1 MIPFTPHRV
10 SDSPAGRRVTHPTLT
25 AHQIKLEADKLLLQG
40 LSPQAEQ
47 TLQYLAVGGLM
58 SASQLERLGVKLRT
72 LQKYAQKQLLARLP
86 RPSTEMVKMFGQW
99 GLPCEP
105 ENPQN
110 TLLYLLGSV
119 GLEIAER
126 KNLDPEE
133 GFLAF
138 SEERLMHQVV
148 LNEIRIRLSLF
159 ALEQGWQVTWADR
172 GQARLMAEDE
182 TVLLEPAAM
191 LFFEKGADKRAF
203 LVDYLTNSSPIYLE
217 RLVSTYEKARR
228 SERWQAHWGV
238 EYFPPLLMGLGNHPV
253 GQAFLDA
260 IRNYASG
267 KCPFYVKLLG
277 GIVSEERSLGEWT
290 NFNTN
295 SREVILS

>member
-40 LSPQAEQ
+40 LSPHAEQ

-86 RPSTEMVKMFGQW
+86 RPSTEMVKMFEQW
-99 GLPCEP
+99 GLPIEQ
-105 ENPQN
+105 ENPQS
-110 TLLYLLGSV
+110 TLLYLLGPI
-119 GLEIAER
+119 GLEIAGR

-133 GFLAF
+133 GFLAYP
-138 SEERLMHQVV
+138 EERLMHQVV
-148 LNEIRIRLSLF
+148 LNEIRIRLSVYG
-159 ALEQGWQVTWADR
+159 LEQGWQVAWADR

-191 LFFEKGADKRAF
+191 LTFEKGSEKHTF
-203 LVDYLTNSSPIYLE
+203 LVDYLTNPSPVYLE
-217 RLVSTYEKARR
+217 RLISSYEKAQRTGQWR
-228 SERWQAHWGV
+228 EQWAG
-238 EYFPPLLMGLGNHPV
+238 ENFPSLLMGLGNHTV

-267 KCPFYVKLLG
+267 KCTFYVKLLG
-277 GIVSEERSLGEWT
+277 GIISAKANLGEWS

-295 SREVILS
+295 SWEVILP